1 MNKQHI
7 PFRDTGRFSSLICDY
22 LSENNTLKPFYG
34 LFPTLNNFKT
44 QITDKTKSYSATHR
58 KVLVQSLRE
67 QYEIIT
73 PSSLVLENLDLL
85 AQKNTFTITTGHQL
99 SLMTGPLYFLYKI
112 ISTINLCEQ
121 LKVKYPSSN
130 FVPVYWMAS
139 EDHDFE
145 EISSFRFQ
153 DKRINWHRD
162 SAGAV
167 GEIPLDDLQ
176 EVLDGFEQYI
186 GTSENSNTIRK

>member
-1 MNKQHI
+1 MNKQYI

-58 KVLVQSLRE
+58 KVLVQTLRE

-121 LKVKYPSSN
+121 LRVKYPASN
-130 FVPVYWMAS
+130 FVPVYWLS
-139 EDHDFE
+139 LIH
-145 EISSFRFQ
+145 I
-153 DKRINWHRD
+153 
-162 SAGAV
+162 
-167 GEIPLDDLQ
+167 
-176 EVLDGFEQYI
+176 
-186 GTSENSNTIRK
+186 

>member
-58 KVLVQSLRE
+58 NVLVQSLRE

-145 EISSFRFQ
+145 EISSFRFH

-162 SAGAV
+162 SAGA
-167 GEIPLDDLQ
+167 
-176 EVLDGFEQYI
+176 EVKFL
-186 GTSENSNTIRK
+186 